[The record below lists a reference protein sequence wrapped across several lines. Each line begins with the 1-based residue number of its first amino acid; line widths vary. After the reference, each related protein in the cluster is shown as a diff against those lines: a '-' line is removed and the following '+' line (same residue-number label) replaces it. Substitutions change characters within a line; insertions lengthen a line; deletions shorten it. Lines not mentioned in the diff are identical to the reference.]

1 MIHLVTYSAPNC
13 SVSRETCVQAAHSN
27 GVPAVY
33 QYTPED
39 IGIEFGQFNKEI
51 LSTER
56 GVGYWLWKP
65 YFIHRALEWCNDGD
79 ILIYCDAG
87 VKLINNVSHI
97 FEVMDQ
103 DIFLFSNGHQH
114 VHWCKA
120 DVLFH
125 LLRWEYPFT
134 FQFES
139 SAIYG
144 KAPVEGGIIDI
155 SSYQQAQASV
165 IFFKVNQNTRNFIKE
180 WLLWCQMPGFIDD
193 SPSKLPNH
201 PEFAQHRYDQAILTC
216 LQIKYGYKLH
226 WWADARWY
234 ESQRYRWPD
243 DKYPSM
249 FYHHRYRNKG
259 EGKGEIEWP

>member
-1 MIHLVTYSAPNC
+1 MSIHFVTYSAPNC
-13 SVSRETCVQAAHSN
+13 SISREVCVQAAKGN
-27 GVPAVY
+27 GADNVY
-33 QYTPED
+33 EYTENMLYGSGD
-39 IGIEFGQFNKEI
+39 FFKNNKEI
-51 LSTER
+51 IQSER
-56 GVGYWLWKP
+56 GKGFWIWKP
-65 YFIHRALEWCNDGD
+65 FIINHVIRDHCKDGD

-97 FEVMDQ
+97 IDVMDQ

-114 VHWCKA
+114 VHWSKGSVLNGILGWNQIEIVGNA
-120 DVLFH
+120 D
-125 LLRWEYPFT
+125 E
-134 FQFES
+134 
-139 SAIYG
+139 
-144 KAPVEGGIIDI
+144 
-155 SSYQQAQASV
+155 QQVQASV

-249 FYHHRYRNKG
+249 FDHHRYRNKG
-259 EGKGEIEWP
+259 EGKGETEWP